1 MSTDLIEMW
10 HQRARPEPTQEQ
22 LEVQLG
28 CHLEE
33 IREMMECFS
42 VINPE
47 TDTAM
52 PMTSNLIYTILH
64 AMGEGLKNGTVKVA
78 ITNRKGFLDSLCDQV
93 VTGVG
98 VGHCAKMK
106 ITEAIHRVNDS
117 NWSKYVDGKPVFN
130 ENGKIAKG
138 PHYKEPDLEG
148 LY

>member
-10 HQRARPEPTQEQ
+10 HQRARPEPTQEN

-28 CHLEE
+28 CHFEE
-33 IREMMECFS
+33 IREMLECLS

-47 TDTAM
+47 TGEEL
-52 PMTSNLIYTILH
+52 PMTKNLIYSILYTLS
-64 AMGEGLKNGTVKVA
+64 EGLKYGTVKVN

-98 VGHCAKMK
+98 VGHCAHMK

-117 NWSKYVDGKPVFN
+117 NWSKYVDGKPVFK
-130 ENGKIAKG
+130 ENGKIGKG